1 MQIYLNILT
10 LDENMYSSTWMIRAK
25 VLFTT
30 YATAKTVHSN
40 SLSSRDNEWVGVV

>member
-25 VLFTT
+25 ASFTG
-30 YATAKTVHSN
+30 YATVTTVPS
-40 SLSSRDNEWVGVV
+40 